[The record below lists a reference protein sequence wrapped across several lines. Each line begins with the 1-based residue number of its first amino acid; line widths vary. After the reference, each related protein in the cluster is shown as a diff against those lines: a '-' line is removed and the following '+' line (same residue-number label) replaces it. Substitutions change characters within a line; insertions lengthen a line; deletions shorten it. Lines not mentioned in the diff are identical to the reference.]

1 MKILAMAIV
10 AVGLLCGCSS
20 NTQKGEASYYSDTL
34 HGKKTA
40 SGEPYDRGAL
50 TAAHKTWKL
59 GTMVRVTNVGNGK
72 SIVVRI
78 NDRGPYAKGRIIDL
92 SRAAAEKLDFIKKGV
107 TEVKLEI
114 VE

>member
-1 MKILAMAIV
+1 MRIIAVAIV
-10 AVGLLCGCSS
+10 AFGLLCGCSS
-20 NTQKGEASYYSDTL
+20 NTQTGDASYYSDTL

-59 GTMVRVTNVGNGK
+59 GTMVRVTNVENGK

-107 TEVKLEI
+107 TKVKLEI
-114 VE
+114 ME